1 MQVGANNDSVEKA
14 LDYVN
19 SVLSKGCNFIDE
31 EFPPT
36 GESLY
41 KEGDYGNQTLQNW
54 WRRASEIYEDPNVFK
69 DGVDYRDIKQG
80 CLQNT
85 SFLAALASA
94 AEVP

>member
-41 KEGDYGNQTLQNW
+41 KEGDYGN
-54 WRRASEIYEDPNVFK
+54 
-69 DGVDYRDIKQG
+69 
-80 CLQNT
+80 
-85 SFLAALASA
+85 
-94 AEVP
+94 